1 MAAHQFVAEEQE
13 ASMFLG
19 FVILTTSES
28 FGFTAGEGLSGIM
41 KLSRNS
47 TRVVTFLP
55 LDGVPFVLSGA
66 FYKGVVSG

>member
-1 MAAHQFVAEEQE
+1 MAVHQFVAEEPE

-28 FGFTAGEGLSGIM
+28 FGFTAGEELSGIM

-66 FYKGVVSG
+66 SYMGVVSG